1 MGYFLFIL
9 IFSFIYSFSKDKNKN
24 IKAAFVVIVILIL
37 LNGLK
42 GLEVGRDTIHYYM
55 MYTNLTVSDRIEPLF
70 KYLIIFS
77 KSLGLSYNAFLIIV
91 ASLIYLP
98 LFGFIKRWSVNPSM
112 SLVIYMV
119 FSVFFMQNSFNVLR
133 NAIAASFL
141 LWCIGYISNKQY
153 KTAILPCIIAS
164 GFHYSILIT
173 IPFIVLS
180 YFSKHIK
187 SSIAIS
193 LILGSV
199 VLGISS
205 SIYENLFTI
214 ALQQIT
220 LFSGSAIDNY
230 SSYLY
235 EISKTEVN
243 SNGIIMLIAPFSL
256 ISILTFMS
264 NKVNEYWRMVLF
276 YGVILGNMF
285 VSVLYTYRLTTFF
298 TLTTIVLIPELLK
311 HDSKFIRYS
320 TRAIVIAMS
329 LYYIYSLSTG
339 AANNIIPYKFFD

>member
-9 IFSFIYSFSKDKNKN
+9 FFSFIFSLSKDKKRN
-24 IKAAFVVIVILIL
+24 INATFVVILILIL
-37 LNGLK
+37 LNGLR
-42 GLEVGRDTIHYYM
+42 GLEVGRDTINYYM
-55 MYTNLTVSDRIEPLF
+55 MYTNSTVSDRIEPLF
-70 KYLIIFS
+70 RSLIVVS

-98 LFGFIKRWSVNPSM
+98 LFGFIKKWSVNPSM
-112 SLVIYMV
+112 SLVIYMT

-153 KTAILPCIIAS
+153 KKAILPCIIAS

-187 SSIAIS
+187 QSIAIL

-199 VLGISS
+199 AFGLSTS
-205 SIYENLFTI
+205 FYENLFSI
-214 ALQQIT
+214 ALQQIS

-230 SSYLY
+230 SSFLS
-235 EISKTEVN
+235 EISETELN
-243 SNGIIMLIAPFSL
+243 NNGLIMLIAPFSL

-264 NKVNEYWRMVLF
+264 NKMNDFWRMVLF
-276 YGVILGNMF
+276 YGVILGNLF
-285 VSVLYTYRLTTFF
+285 VSVLYTYRLTTFL
-298 TLTTIVLIPELLK
+298 TLTTILIIPELLK
-311 HDSKFIRYS
+311 QDSKFIRFS
-320 TRAIVIAMS
+320 TSAIVLAMS
-329 LYYIYSLSTG
+329 LYYIYTLSTG
-339 AANNIIPYKFFD
+339 AANNIIPYKFYD